1 MLSIIIP
8 ALNAETGLAKTLN
21 ALIAGVVSGLIKEV
35 IVVDG
40 GSTDATIS
48 ITEDAGCTL
57 ITSPPGR
64 GGQLQRGAA
73 AARGEWLLFLHAD
86 TVLSPGWEIEAAHF
100 MQQDQSEAYAAVFRF
115 ALDDFRPAARR
126 LEFLVRLRCK
136 LLALPY
142 GDQGLLIHRQLY
154 KNLGGYQNLPL
165 MEDVDLVRR
174 IGRKRLIYFRAHA
187 LTSAVRYVT
196 QGYAPRSLRN
206 LLCLSLY
213 FLRLPPRLI
222 ARLYG

>member
-8 ALNAETGLAKTLN
+8 ALNAETDLAKSLN

-40 GSTDATIS
+40 GSQDATAAIA
-48 ITEDAGCTL
+48 EDAGCTL
-57 ITSPPGR
+57 ISCPAGR

-86 TVLSPGWEIEAAHF
+86 TTLSPGWEIEAAHF
-100 MQQDQSEAYAAVFRF
+100 MQQDQSQDYAAVFRF
-115 ALDDFRPAARR
+115 ALDDFRPQARR

-142 GDQGLLIHRQLY
+142 GDQGLLLHRQLF
-154 KNLGGYQNLPL
+154 NELGGYQNLPL

-174 IGRKRLIYFRAHA
+174 IGRKRLIYFRAQA
-187 LTSAVRYVT
+187 LTSAVRYI
-196 QGYAPRSLRN
+196 QDGYAPRSLRN

-213 FLRLPPRLI
+213 FLRMPPRLI